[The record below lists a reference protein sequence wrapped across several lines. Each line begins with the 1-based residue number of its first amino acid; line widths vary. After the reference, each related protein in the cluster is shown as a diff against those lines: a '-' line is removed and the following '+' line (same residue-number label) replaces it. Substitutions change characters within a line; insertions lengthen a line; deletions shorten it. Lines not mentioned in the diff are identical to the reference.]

1 MSILCS
7 TQVTNIVGAIVAN
20 LIYVLVIAVFIAR
33 LSNRPKIEY
42 WLGIILILSIVP
54 LAYLFITAF
63 GFKRHFLYFIQIG
76 LMITY
81 LVVELMLDY
90 ILKVDFRQNQRIV
103 IPYVMLFFSGTGGMI
118 GVASHA
124 GKVWTIVTILSFLIM
139 GIFTFVQRYI
149 TGQ

>member
-1 MSILCS
+1 
-7 TQVTNIVGAIVAN
+7 
-20 LIYVLVIAVFIAR
+20 
-33 LSNRPKIEY
+33 
-42 WLGIILILSIVP
+42 
-54 LAYLFITAF
+54 
-63 GFKRHFLYFIQIG
+63 
-76 LMITY
+76 
-81 LVVELMLDY
+81 MLDY

>member
-1 MSILCS
+1 MTDSI
-7 TQVTNIVGAIVAN
+7 QVSNLVGAIVAN
-20 LIYVLVIAVFIAR
+20 LINVLVIAVLIAR

-42 WLGIILILSIVP
+42 WLGIILTLSIVP
-54 LAYLFITAF
+54 LAYLFITAI
-63 GFKRHFLYFIQIG
+63 GFKRPFLYFIQIG

-103 IPYVMLFFSGTGGMI
+103 IPYIMLFFSGTGGMI

-124 GKVWTIVTILSFLIM
+124 GKIWTVVTIISFLIM
-139 GIFTFVQRYI
+139 SILAFIQRSI

>member
-1 MSILCS
+1 MAES
-7 TQVTNIVGAIVAN
+7 TQVSNIVGAIVAN
-20 LIYVLVIAVFIAR
+20 LINVLLITVFIAR
-33 LSNRPKIEY
+33 LSNKPKIEY

>member
-1 MSILCS
+1 MAES

-20 LIYVLVIAVFIAR
+20 LINVLLITVFIAR
-33 LSNRPKIEY
+33 LSNKPKIEY

>member
-1 MSILCS
+1 MAES
-7 TQVTNIVGAIVAN
+7 TQVSNIVGVIAAN
-20 LIYVLVIAVFIAR
+20 LINVLVISVLIAR

-42 WLGIILILSIVP
+42 WLGIILILSIIP

-76 LMITY
+76 LMISY

-103 IPYVMLFFSGTGGMI
+103 IPYIVLFFSGTGGMI

-124 GKVWTIVTILSFLIM
+124 GKIWTIVTIISFLIM
-139 GIFTFVQRYI
+139 AIFTFVQRYV

>member
-1 MSILCS
+1 MTDS
-7 TQVTNIVGAIVAN
+7 TQVSNIVGAIVAN
-20 LIYVLVIAVFIAR
+20 LINVLVIAVLISR
-33 LSNRPKIEY
+33 LSNKQKIEY
-42 WLGIILILSIVP
+42 RLGIILTLSIVP
-54 LAYLFITAF
+54 LAYLFITAI
-63 GFKRHFLYFIQIG
+63 GFNRPFLYFIQIG

-103 IPYVMLFFSGTGGMI
+103 IPYIMLFFSGTGGMI

-124 GKVWTIVTILSFLIM
+124 GKVWIIVTVISFLIM
-139 GIFTFVQRYI
+139 TILSIVQHYI